1 MIYEHFDS
9 VLNPFVITQ
18 LYCVNLRKLSP
29 SMCVLRSLCR
39 DFHSGKEKRATNI
52 LFFFIRML
60 MA

>member
-29 SMCVLRSLCR
+29 SMCELRSL
-39 DFHSGKEKRATNI
+39 
-52 LFFFIRML
+52 
-60 MA
+60 